1 MPVQVILQKKQIC
14 SVLKWIEYRHTKTE
28 NVNIQFQPKSQE
40 LSNLQKNIANK
51 SIESKLNSYLELS
64 RAKFAFRNNLPHV
77 IIVYILALFSYKLH
91 PLLSL

>member
-1 MPVQVILQKKQIC
+1 M
-14 SVLKWIEYRHTKTE
+14 LKWIEYRHTKTE

-64 RAKFAFRNNLPHV
+64 RAKFAFGNNLPHV